1 MVFKLKQSKLL
12 PRVLPIYK
20 SLKPNSFSHLY
31 EIKKKLQLQHKSAA
45 CMRERD
51 IVHLHVWDNQ
61 VLDAPILEG
70 AVWHVPPDNDRN
82 LQRGDV
88 NDEEMRLKKVWWLTF
103 LIFSSFCAITSGSVS
118 PSSSTMTGAHIAICR
133 ARVPRTRAR
142 SYLPISVRMSTRVDS
157 AYFT

>member
-1 MVFKLKQSKLL
+1 MVSKLKQSKLL

-31 EIKKKLQLQHKSAA
+31 EIKKKLQLQHKSAV
-45 CMRERD
+45 CTRD
-51 IVHLHVWDNQ
+51 KECLHVRDNQ
-61 VLDAPILEG
+61 VLDAPVLEG
-70 AVWHVPPDNDRN
+70 AVWHVPPNNDRD

-88 NDEEMRLKKVWWLTF
+88 NDEEMRLNKVWWLTF

-142 SYLPISVRMSTRVDS
+142 SYLPISVRMSTRVES